1 MMAFF
6 ACGGEVIYDP
16 ATRSCTGAFY
26 GVRAERVFYARKA
39 GQASKQPFE
48 SKKNAR
54 TAENEEKTFM

>member
-6 ACGGEVIYDP
+6 ACGGEVIFDP
-16 ATRSCTGAFY
+16 ATRSCTGTFH

-39 GQASKQPFE
+39 EQESKQSFE

-54 TAENEEKTFM
+54 TAENEEKTFA